1 MEENLP
7 NYFMGYLLEGPSSPS
22 SQRLKLRSF
31 QVVNLNSPFQPLGLG
46 LGLSVNVGLSALKL
60 GVRPQI
66 DRRL

>member
-1 MEENLP
+1 
-7 NYFMGYLLEGPSSPS
+7 
-22 SQRLKLRSF
+22 
-31 QVVNLNSPFQPLGLG
+31 VNLNSPFQPLGLG